1 MRPDR
6 PRLLPAQLTGAV
18 SRASSTPSQTLL
30 PYAQRRPSS
39 RGRRRGINESNKTA
53 RTRLSRGRPGTCGR
67 NARAETRACLDA
79 IERIA

>member
-39 RGRRRGINESNKTA
+39 RGRRRGINESNK
-53 RTRLSRGRPGTCGR
+53 
-67 NARAETRACLDA
+67 NRAHETQQG
-79 IERIA
+79 